1 MWISKIYWYLMKLP
15 IKKNKETDAKY
26 FVGHKTNKK
35 MHNFSSHSQ
44 KWVDISKTENEPTHF
59 FSLNEWW
66 KTARKI

>member
-1 MWISKIYWYLMKLP
+1 MKLP

-44 KWVDISKTENEPTHF
+44 K
-59 FSLNEWW
+59 
-66 KTARKI
+66 